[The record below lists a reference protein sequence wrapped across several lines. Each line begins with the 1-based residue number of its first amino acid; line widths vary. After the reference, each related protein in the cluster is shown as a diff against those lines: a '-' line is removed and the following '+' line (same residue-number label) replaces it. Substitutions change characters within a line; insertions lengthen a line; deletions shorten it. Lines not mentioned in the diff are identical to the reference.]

1 MLTLWQIFI
10 IVMLIIVLVLSAILI
25 AINSKNVTHI
35 IDNKKTI
42 KKGGMLSTYYS
53 DQIYNANDIAS
64 LGISKEK
71 FNEILSGFIS
81 DIDINIMSN
90 GDIYSALEDYELS
103 KIMIADNSSG
113 NSGNSGSSS
122 SSGSS
127 GSSSSDFGSSS
138 SGSSSGFNF
147 GSSGS
152 SGSSGLPISQHILVI
167 GGGNPDLYGEAF
179 FEVGNHDSA
188 SWGNS
193 KHGEE
198 VTDWNDLNFW
208 KNLDKYLGPKQFDV
222 LYIDQGSESHMYNIN
237 IDNMYRCL
245 APHLSEN
252 FILILP
258 GDGSTVGRYSINS
271 TVMEFIKRFRRLT
284 PFGRIGFSNM
294 RMGVNDYQYYTLY
307 NMSGDTSVIKFR
319 SGDLNSAICQITNAQ
334 GNTIH
339 NPNFKCITDVS
350 NIADFI
356 KSRILGIDNDTR
368 LAEENA
374 HNLRLEQED
383 KDRRMREDA
392 ELARKMQ
399 EDEDRRMQEDEEL
412 ARRMQDEWY

>member
-42 KKGGMLSTYYS
+42 KKGGMLLEKYS
-53 DQIYNANDIAS
+53 DQIYDANGIVS

-81 DIDINIMSN
+81 DIDIKIMSN

-103 KIMIADNSSG
+103 KDLIEIMIADN
-113 NSGNSGSSS
+113 
-122 SSGSS
+122 
-127 GSSSSDFGSSS
+127 
-138 SGSSSGFNF
+138 
-147 GSSGS
+147 SGS
-152 SGSSGLPISQHILVI
+152 SGSSGFDFGSSSGSIPQRILVI
-167 GGGNPDLYGEAF
+167 GGGTPQLYGEGF

-188 SWGNS
+188 SWGNG
-193 KHGEE
+193 KHREE
-198 VTDWNDLNFW
+198 ITDWNDLRFW
-208 KNLDKYLGPKQFDV
+208 QDLDKYLGHKQFDV
-222 LYIDQGSESHMYNIN
+222 LYIDQGSESHMHNIN

-245 APHLSEN
+245 SPHLSEN

-271 TVMEFIKRFRRLT
+271 TVMKFIKRFRQLT
-284 PFGRIGFSNM
+284 PFGRIGFPNM
-294 RMGVNDYQYYTLY
+294 SMGVNDYQYYTLY
-307 NMSGDTSVIKFR
+307 NISGDTSVIKFKP
-319 SGDLNSAICQITNAQ
+319 GDLNSAICQITNAQ

-339 NPNFKCITDVS
+339 NPAFKCITDVH

-356 KSRILGIDNDTR
+356 KSRILGIDNDAIYETR

-374 HNLRLEQED
+374 NIEYAHNLKLEELSRRMQED
-383 KDRRMREDA
+383 E
-392 ELARKMQ
+392 ELARRMQ

-412 ARRMQDEWY
+412 ARRMQKEWN